1 MSNQLVVLFT
11 AIGRWMAIT
20 TGAIS
25 AVLLAGTFTVVI
37 LGVVFRYVIQAPL
50 QWTEE
55 LARFLML
62 WTGFMAMNVA
72 MFHRQHLAID
82 SIIVLMP
89 PRVVKLLGYLGDILI
104 AYFLIVLLMK
114 GYSMTTR
121 TIMQASS
128 MEFSMF
134 WIYMAVP
141 LGAFLTLIQHVLQI
155 ISKLLDPST
164 PQTLQTV

>member
-1 MSNQLVVLFT
+1 
-11 AIGRWMAIT
+11 
-20 TGAIS
+20 
-25 AVLLAGTFTVVI
+25 VI
-37 LGVVFRYVIQAPL
+37 LGVVFRYVVQAPL

-55 LARFLML
+55 LARFFML

-72 MFHRQHLAID
+72 MYHRAHLAID

-89 PRVVKLLGYLGDILI
+89 PRLVKLLGYLGDILI
-104 AYFLIVLLMK
+104 AYFLIILLIK

-141 LGAFLTLIQHVLQI
+141 LGAFLTLIQHGLQI
-155 ISKLLDPST
+155 ACKLLGYSPPST
-164 PQTLQTV
+164 LDQVLNR